1 MTVLCCCFL
10 KRQTDKK
17 RLAFM
22 RRDSGVHASATLPG
36 NRYFMLSLYKITWSF
51 CFVGKFHFL
60 PFAFE
65 RVLMKPTSKHVS
77 IESIHRLI
85 LFQAC
90 LPLKTRLWTHIS
102 CDFCLCLLVPLW
114 NRPDRCSSFPRSV
127 SFSSCFRLH
136 RSPVFSPTIVSIWDF
151 SIRENA
157 TAITQNWTAA
167 STVPW
172 TRRQTPS
179 DFKRLVWIPISWKT
193 LTLNTEILLS
203 NESKQTSTHVE
214 RLPCKLQLKST
225 QSLTLIINAYRL
237 VKMCVFCKEINPGP
251 YTEAELGEDRDA
263 YAPGRRGEGV
273 PESGSGWQKKE
284 KRRRKKINTVV
295 LSVRAHIT
303 NLTQVK

>member
-114 NRPDRCSSFPRSV
+114 NRPVRCSSFPRSV

-136 RSPVFSPTIVSIWDF
+136 RSPVFPPQSFQFGIFRSEKTQPRSLRTEPPLQQFLEQDDKPQ
-151 SIRENA
+151 A
-157 TAITQNWTAA
+157 TLKD
-167 STVPW
+167 SFEY
-172 TRRQTPS
+172 R
-179 DFKRLVWIPISWKT
+179 FLGK
-193 LTLNTEILLS
+193 LL
-203 NESKQTSTHVE
+203 
-214 RLPCKLQLKST
+214 L
-225 QSLTLIINAYRL
+225 
-237 VKMCVFCKEINPGP
+237 
-251 YTEAELGEDRDA
+251 
-263 YAPGRRGEGV
+263 
-273 PESGSGWQKKE
+273 
-284 KRRRKKINTVV
+284 
-295 LSVRAHIT
+295 
-303 NLTQVK
+303 